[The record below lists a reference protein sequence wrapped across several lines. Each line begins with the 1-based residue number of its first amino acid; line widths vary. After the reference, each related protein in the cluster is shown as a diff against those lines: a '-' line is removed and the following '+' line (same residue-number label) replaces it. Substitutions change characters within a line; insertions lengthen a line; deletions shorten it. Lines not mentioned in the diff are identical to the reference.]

1 MPGRGSSEL
10 QEMCFRFMIKCTVMS
25 VRWGQ
30 VPCLPHMLSS
40 GQGLPSAP
48 AALHPLLLLDLTH
61 LWPWGPIASSDV
73 APLLKTPTAFPAKPP
88 PPPHI
93 PHPPVSARLQVECS
107 YHLWALTPP
116 LLWRPHL
123 VPAFSTCDKH

>member
-88 PPPHI
+88 PSPHSPSSCECPFAGRMFLSLVGTDSSPSLAPP
-93 PHPPVSARLQVECS
+93 PGARIQ
-107 YHLWALTPP
+107 HL
-116 LLWRPHL
+116 
-123 VPAFSTCDKH
+123 